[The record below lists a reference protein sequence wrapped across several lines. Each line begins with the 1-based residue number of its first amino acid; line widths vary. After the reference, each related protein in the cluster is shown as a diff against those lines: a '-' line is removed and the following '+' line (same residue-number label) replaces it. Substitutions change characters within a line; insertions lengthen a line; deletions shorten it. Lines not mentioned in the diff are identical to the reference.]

1 MPQCHSEEEPLPMPY
16 SALSH
21 LDCPRCGTRHDA
33 DRVQGTCACGSP
45 LLARYDLRRVA
56 GQAGPRDI
64 AGRPADL
71 WRYHEL
77 LPVREAARVVSLGEG
92 MTPLLPV
99 PRIGGAFGVPDLL
112 MKDEGLLPTGT
123 FKARGAAVGV
133 SRAAELGVAAI
144 AMPTNGNAGAAWSAY
159 AARAGMR
166 SLVVM
171 PVAAPRITRAEC
183 AAAGAELYLVDGLIG
198 DAARLVAE
206 AVARRPGYQ
215 NVATLTEP
223 YRIEGKKTMGL
234 EIAEQLGWRM
244 PGVIVYPT
252 GGGVGIIGI
261 RKALAELLELGW
273 VSGDL
278 PRLVAVQAAG
288 CAPIVR
294 AFEAGAA
301 ESEPWPDPETV
312 AFGLT
317 VPKALGDFLVLRAL
331 YATGGTAVAVTDEAL
346 LAAQREVARLEGALI
361 CPEGAACF
369 AAVRQL
375 RASGWLSGSDEVVVL
390 NTGTGLIYPQT
401 MPAEVPVLSRSGV
414 IA

>member
-1 MPQCHSEEEPLPMPY
+1 MAELPY

-21 LDCPRCGTRHDA
+21 LDCSRCGTRYDA
-33 DRVQGTCACGSP
+33 DRVQGTCSCGSP
-45 LLARYDLRRVA
+45 LLARYDLRQVA
-56 GQAGPRDI
+56 GQVSPREI

-77 LPVREAARVVSLGEG
+77 LPVRQAGHVVSLGEG

-99 PRIGGAFGVPDLL
+99 PKAGQALGVPGLL
-112 MKDEGLLPTGT
+112 MKDEGPLPTGT

-166 SLVVM
+166 CLIAM
-171 PVAAPRITRAEC
+171 PVAAPPVTRAEC
-183 AAAGAELYLVDGLIG
+183 AVAGAELYLVDGTIA
-198 DAARLVAE
+198 DAGRLVAE
-206 AVARRPGYQ
+206 TLRQRPGYQ
-215 NVATLTEP
+215 NAATLKEP

-244 PGVIVYPT
+244 PGVIVYPA

-261 RKALAELLELGW
+261 YKALRELLELGW

-278 PRLVAVQAAG
+278 PRLVAVQAEG
-288 CAPIVR
+288 CAPIVK
-294 AFEAGAA
+294 AFQAGAT
-301 ESEPWPDPETV
+301 ESEPWPDPKTV

-317 VPKALGDFLVLRAL
+317 VPKALGDFLILDAL
-331 YATGGTAVAVTDEAL
+331 YATGGTAVSVTDEAL
-346 LAAQREVARLEGALI
+346 LAEQRTLARLEGSLI

-369 AAVRQL
+369 AAVRRL
-375 RASGWLSGSDEVVVL
+375 RASGWLSQTDEVVVL
-390 NTGTGLIYPQT
+390 NTGTGLIYPET
-401 MPAEVPVLSRSGV
+401 MPAT
-414 IA
+414 

>member
-1 MPQCHSEEEPLPMPY
+1 MPY

-33 DRVQGTCACGSP
+33 DRVQGTCSCGSP
-45 LLARYDLRRVA
+45 LLARYDLRQVA
-56 GQAGPRDI
+56 GQAGLRDI

-92 MTPLLPV
+92 MTPLVPV

>member
-1 MPQCHSEEEPLPMPY
+1 MPY

-33 DRVQGTCACGSP
+33 DRVQGTCSCGSP
-45 LLARYDLRRVA
+45 LLARYDLRQVA
-56 GQAGPRDI
+56 GQAGLRDI